1 MQGLID
7 DTIVELTVYTYTTL
21 FTANQHTLRRVKRI
35 KNSVMATQY
44 NYSDKKILIVDDQR
58 AFQVM
63 LKAMLQN
70 FGATDVFFANTGE
83 AAVKACRKRKFDIL
97 LVDYNLGTGKNG
109 GQLLEELRVSK
120 LLDVD
125 ALFFIISGD
134 NNKSMVL
141 SALEMEPDEFITK
154 PFSQFQLH
162 NRLARANLKRQSLRG
177 IYQALAEKKYHKVIE
192 LCDEQ
197 IEQDSRYSNYCRNLR
212 VEAQIALEEYSAAK
226 DALEAI
232 LKERKQTWAKAT
244 LGRVYLLLNDN
255 KNAIETLNRSVAES
269 PLLLTAY
276 DWLARA
282 YRAEGELDKA
292 LETVLK
298 ASKLAVNS
306 LERQQ
311 LLAELA
317 MESGDLTLAKE
328 TFSTI
333 LQLAR
338 RSIHRGPHHLCN
350 YVRSLIDEA
359 QSEDDLYRKN
369 RLLQEVNSVL
379 FHARREEGK
388 DDDFNFDAFEGIS
401 QARVH
406 ATKGELN
413 KAKRLLFDSHEGLLD
428 APNKVSG
435 ELLPDTFLTLN
446 SVGEFEYAMPFAEEL
461 EKRQGIDPVS
471 LQSAK
476 KVLKAEDFELK
487 LGQFREYNKMGIEA
501 YEEHRYQDAINY
513 FDKALNV
520 APGNTG
526 AILNK
531 IQAILKQLNQNPKGM
546 SGQMLSECKTTI
558 KQLDGLKLNDN
569 HAERYSTLKNEF
581 QQLGSKK

>member
-1 MQGLID
+1 
-7 DTIVELTVYTYTTL
+7 
-21 FTANQHTLRRVKRI
+21 
-35 KNSVMATQY
+35 MAAQY
-44 NYSDKKILIVDDQR
+44 NYSGKQILIVDDQR

-70 FGATDVFFANTGE
+70 FGANDVFFANTGE
-83 AAVKACRKRKFDIL
+83 AAVRACRKRKFDIL

-109 GQLLEELRVSK
+109 GQLLEELRVSQ
-120 LLDVD
+120 LLEVD

-162 NRLARANLKRQSLRG
+162 NRLARAHVKRQSLREVF
-177 IYQALAEKKYHKVIE
+177 QALAKKDYTKVIE
-192 LCDEQ
+192 LCDQQ
-197 IEQDSRYSNYCRNLR
+197 IEAESRYTNYCRNMR
-212 VEAQIALEEYSAAK
+212 VEAQIALGEFEAAK
-226 DALEAI
+226 VALETI
-232 LKERKQTWAKAT
+232 LEERKQTWAKAT
-244 LGRVYLLLNDN
+244 LGRVHLLLKDN
-255 KNAIETLNRSVAES
+255 KSAINTLSRSVTES
-269 PLLLTAY
+269 PLLLTGY

-282 YRAEGELDKA
+282 YRAEGETDKA

-306 LERQQ
+306 IERQQ

-317 MESGDLTLAKE
+317 MEAGDLTLAKE

-359 QSEDDLYRKN
+359 QNEDDLYRKN

-388 DDDFNFDAFEGIS
+388 DEDFNFDAFEGIS

-406 ATKGELN
+406 ATKGEMN
-413 KAKRLLFDSHEGLLD
+413 KAKRLLFDSHEGLLEE
-428 APNKVSG
+428 PSKVSG

-461 EKRQGIDPVS
+461 EKRADIDPIS
-471 LQSAK
+471 LSSAQ
-476 KVLKAEDFELK
+476 KVLRAEDFELK

-501 YEEHRYQDAINY
+501 YEESRYIEATNF
-513 FDKALNV
+513 FDKALQV

-531 IQAILKQLNQNPKGM
+531 IQAILKQLNQSQKGI
-546 SGQMLSECKTTI
+546 SGQLLTDCKTTI
-558 KQLDGLKLNDN
+558 KLLDGLKLNDN
-569 HAERYSTLKNEF
+569 HAERYSTLKSEF
-581 QQLGSKK
+581 QQLGSKNK

>member
-1 MQGLID
+1 
-7 DTIVELTVYTYTTL
+7 
-21 FTANQHTLRRVKRI
+21 
-35 KNSVMATQY
+35 MATQY
-44 NYSDKKILIVDDQR
+44 NYSDKQILIVDDQR

-70 FGATDVFFANTGE
+70 FGATDVYFANTGE
-83 AAVKACRKRKFDIL
+83 AAVRACKKRKFDIL

-109 GQLLEELRVSK
+109 GQLLEELRVSE
-120 LLDVD
+120 LLEVD

-162 NRLARANLKRQSLRG
+162 NRLARAHVKRQSLREVYHALSKKQ
-177 IYQALAEKKYHKVIE
+177 YQQVIE
-192 LCDEQ
+192 LCDKQ
-197 IEQDSRYSNYCRNLR
+197 IEAESRYSNYCRNLR
-212 VEAQIALEEYSAAK
+212 VEAQIALGEYVAAK
-226 DALEAI
+226 EALEAI
-232 LKERKQTWAKAT
+232 LEERKQTWAKAT
-244 LGRVYLLLNDN
+244 LGRVHLLLKDN
-255 KNAIETLNRSVAES
+255 KSAIETLNRSIAES
-269 PLLLTAY
+269 PLLLTGY

-282 YRAEGELDKA
+282 YRADGELDKA

-306 LERQQ
+306 IERQQ

-317 MESGDLTLAKE
+317 MEAGDLTLAKE

-413 KAKRLLFDSHEGLLD
+413 KAKRLLFDSHDGLLD
-428 APNKVSG
+428 APSKVSG

-461 EKRQGIDPVS
+461 EKRDDIDPMS
-471 LQSAK
+471 LSSAH

-501 YEEHRYQDAINY
+501 YEENRFHEATSY
-513 FDKALNV
+513 FDKALQV

-531 IQAILKQLNQNPKGM
+531 IQAILKQLNQSEKGL
-546 SGQMLSECKTTI
+546 SGQLLSDCKITI
-558 KQLDGLKLNDN
+558 KLLDGLKLNDN
-569 HAERYSTLKNEF
+569 HAERYSTLKSEF
-581 QQLGSKK
+581 QQLGSGNKK

>member
-1 MQGLID
+1 
-7 DTIVELTVYTYTTL
+7 
-21 FTANQHTLRRVKRI
+21 
-35 KNSVMATQY
+35 
-44 NYSDKKILIVDDQR
+44 
-58 AFQVM
+58 M

-70 FGATDVFFANTGE
+70 FGANDVFFANTGE
-83 AAVKACRKRKFDIL
+83 AAVRACRKRKFDIL

-109 GQLLEELRVSK
+109 GQLLEELRVSQ
-120 LLDVD
+120 LLEVD

-162 NRLARANLKRQSLRG
+162 NRLARAHVKRQSLREVF
-177 IYQALAEKKYHKVIE
+177 QALAKKDYNKVIE
-192 LCDEQ
+192 LCDQQ
-197 IEQDSRYSNYCRNLR
+197 IEAESRYTNYCRNMR
-212 VEAQIALEEYSAAK
+212 VEAQIALGEFEAAK
-226 DALEAI
+226 VALETI
-232 LKERKQTWAKAT
+232 LEERKQTWAKAT
-244 LGRVYLLLNDN
+244 LGRVHLLLKDN
-255 KNAIETLNRSVAES
+255 KSAINTLSRSVTES
-269 PLLLTAY
+269 PLLLTGY

-282 YRAEGELDKA
+282 YRAEGETDKA

-306 LERQQ
+306 IERQQ

-317 MESGDLTLAKE
+317 MEAGDLTLAKE

-359 QSEDDLYRKN
+359 QNEDDLYRKN

-388 DDDFNFDAFEGIS
+388 DEDFNFDAFEGIS

-406 ATKGELN
+406 ATKGEMN
-413 KAKRLLFDSHEGLLD
+413 KAKRLLFDSHEGLLEE
-428 APNKVSG
+428 PSKVSG

-461 EKRQGIDPVS
+461 EKRADIDPIS
-471 LQSAK
+471 LSSAQ
-476 KVLKAEDFELK
+476 KVLRAEDFELK

-501 YEEHRYQDAINY
+501 YEESRYIEATNF
-513 FDKALNV
+513 FDKALQV

-531 IQAILKQLNQNPKGM
+531 IQAILKQLNQSQKGI
-546 SGQMLSECKTTI
+546 SGQLLTDCKTTI
-558 KQLDGLKLNDN
+558 KLLDGLKLNDN
-569 HAERYSTLKNEF
+569 HAERYSTLKSEF
-581 QQLGSKK
+581 QQLGSKNK

>member
-1 MQGLID
+1 
-7 DTIVELTVYTYTTL
+7 
-21 FTANQHTLRRVKRI
+21 
-35 KNSVMATQY
+35 MATQY
-44 NYSDKKILIVDDQR
+44 NYSGKKILIVDDQR

-70 FGATDVFFANTGE
+70 FGASDVYFATTGE

-120 LLDVD
+120 LLEVD

-162 NRLARANLKRQSLRG
+162 NRLARAHLKRQSLRD
-177 IYQALAEKKYHKVIE
+177 IYHALADKNYSKVIE
-192 LCDEQ
+192 LCDQQ
-197 IEQDSRYSNYCRNLR
+197 IEKESRYSNYCKNLK
-212 VEAQIALEEYSAAK
+212 VEAQIALGEYENAK
-226 DALEAI
+226 LALEAI

-244 LGRVYLLLNDN
+244 LGRVYLLLDEN
-255 KNAIETLNRSVAES
+255 KKAIDTLSRSIAES

-282 YRAEGELDKA
+282 YRAEGNIEKA

-311 LLAELA
+311 LLASLAIDAGEL
-317 MESGDLTLAKE
+317 SLAKE

-359 QSEDDLYRKN
+359 QGEEDLYRKN

-388 DDDFNFDAFEGIS
+388 DEDFNFDAFEGIS

-413 KAKRLLFDSHEGLLD
+413 KAKRLLFSSNDGLLD
-428 APNKVSG
+428 SPEKVAV

-461 EKRQGIDPVS
+461 EKRDNIDPIS
-471 LQSAK
+471 LSSAH
-476 KVLKAEDFELK
+476 KVLKDEDFEQK
-487 LGQFREYNKMGIEA
+487 LGLFREYNKMGIDA
-501 YEEHRYQDAINY
+501 YEEQRYDEATSH
-513 FDKALNV
+513 FDKALQV

-531 IQAILKQLNQNPKGM
+531 IQAILKQINLSDKGV
-546 SGQMLSECKTTI
+546 SGQLLNDCKVTI
-558 KQLDGLKLNDN
+558 KLLDGLKLNEN

-581 QQLGSKK
+581 QQFGSKNKS